1 MRLRTKNEV
10 WIPRE
15 EYYER
20 GDIMSKVVTVR
31 GKNREKM
38 IEKGLNALGI
48 DPYKDKVVIKPNLII
63 NRPYPVTTSPK
74 TVEYLINYF
83 TGKANEILIA
93 EGSGMCR
100 GGTNKA
106 FLDLGYVEL
115 AERHGVP
122 LVDLN
127 EDDYE
132 ILKNREALKLREFK
146 FPLTLK
152 NAFLISA
159 AVLKRHSMAMVS
171 LSLKNMMGA
180 TIGRKARF
188 HVLGLTKSIVDINL
202 YTKPDLALIDGIE
215 SSGKELGGEVTR
227 YDLLI
232 FSEDLV
238 AADAVGANTL
248 GLDPLSVPHIKLAQD
263 KGLGI
268 ARLEEIELEE
278 MSE

>member
-1 MRLRTKNEV
+1 
-10 WIPRE
+10 
-15 EYYER
+15 
-20 GDIMSKVVTVR
+20 MSKVVIVR

-38 IEKGLNALGI
+38 VEKGLNALGI
-48 DPYKDKVVIKPNLII
+48 NPYKEKVVLKPNLII
-63 NRPYPVTTSPK
+63 NRPYPVTTSSK
-74 TVEYLINYF
+74 TVECLINYF

-100 GGTNKA
+100 GGTNNA

-132 ILKNREALKLREFK
+132 VLKNHKALKLKEFK
-146 FPLTLK
+146 LPLTLK

-159 AVLKRHSMAMVS
+159 AVLKRHSMATVS
-171 LSLKNMMGA
+171 LSLKNMLGA

-232 FSEDLV
+232 FSEDPV

>member
-1 MRLRTKNEV
+1 
-10 WIPRE
+10 
-15 EYYER
+15 
-20 GDIMSKVVTVR
+20 MSKVVIVR
-31 GKNREKM
+31 GKNRENM
-38 IEKGLNALGI
+38 VERALTALGI
-48 DPYKDKVVIKPNLII
+48 NPYRDKVVIKPNLII

-74 TVEYLINYF
+74 TVECLINYF

-115 AERHGVP
+115 AERRGTP

-132 ILKNREALKLREFK
+132 LMKDPEALRLKEFK

-159 AVLKRHSMAMVS
+159 AVLKRHSMTEVT

-188 HVLGLTKSIVDINL
+188 HLLGLTKNIVDINL

-215 SSGKELGGEVTR
+215 SSDKELGREVTR
-227 YDLLI
+227 YDLMI
-232 FSEDLV
+232 CSKDPV
-238 AADAVGANTL
+238 AADAVGANIL
-248 GLDPLSVPHIKLAQD
+248 GLNPLSVPHIKLAQD

-268 ARLEEIELEE
+268 ARIEEMEIEE

>member
-1 MRLRTKNEV
+1 
-10 WIPRE
+10 
-15 EYYER
+15 
-20 GDIMSKVVTVR
+20 VR
-31 GKNREKM
+31 GINRENM
-38 IEKGLNALGI
+38 VEKGLTVLGI
-48 DPYKDKVVIKPNLII
+48 NPYREKVVIKPNLIT

-74 TVEYLINYF
+74 TVECLINYF
-83 TGKANEILIA
+83 TGRANEILIA

-115 AERHGVP
+115 AERREIP

-127 EDDYE
+127 GDDYE
-132 ILKNREALKLREFK
+132 LMKDPEALRLKEFK
-146 FPLTLK
+146 SPLTLK

-159 AVLKRHSMAMVS
+159 AVLKRHSMAKVS

-188 HVLGLTKSIVDINL
+188 HALGLTKSIVDINL

-215 SSGKELGGEVTR
+215 SSGKELGGDVTR
-227 YDLLI
+227 YDLML
-232 FSEDLV
+232 FSEDPV
-238 AADAVGANTL
+238 AADAVGTQIL
-248 GLDPLSVPHIKLAQD
+248 GLDPLSVPHIKLSQD

-268 ARLEEIELEE
+268 ARIEEIEIEE
-278 MSE
+278 IEE

>member
-1 MRLRTKNEV
+1 MRGR
-10 WIPRE
+10 
-15 EYYER
+15 
-20 GDIMSKVVTVR
+20 
-31 GKNREKM
+31 NRENM
-38 IEKGLNALGI
+38 VEKGLTVLGI
-48 DPYKDKVVIKPNLII
+48 NPYREKVVIKPNLIT

-74 TVEYLINYF
+74 TVECLINYF
-83 TGKANEILIA
+83 AGMANEILIA

-115 AERHGVP
+115 AERMGIP

-127 EDDYE
+127 GDDYE
-132 ILKNREALKLREFK
+132 LMKDPETLRLKEFK

-159 AVLKRHSMAMVS
+159 AVLKRHSMAKVS

-188 HVLGLTKSIVDINL
+188 HALGLTKSIVDINL

-215 SSGKELGGEVTR
+215 SSGKELGGDVTR
-227 YDLLI
+227 YDLML
-232 FSEDLV
+232 FSEDPV
-238 AADAVGANTL
+238 AADAVGTQIL

-268 ARLEEIELEE
+268 ARIEEIEIEE
-278 MSE
+278 IEE